1 MDQILRDIGNALSS
15 VFSNE
20 VVQLAFRGIGI
31 YIVIIW
37 LATAFWAYQDMKHRS
52 ANPILPY
59 LAAALIVIFTPI
71 LFIFAAIL
79 YRIIRPHERI
89 GEAHERMLAEEAM
102 LAEVEQIDHCAGC
115 GRRIDEAW
123 IVCPTCRT
131 RLKRVCPNCG
141 KLVGT
146 EWALCAWCG
155 ADFEPAVRPAAV
167 GAGPYAPSLAPRP
180 TSRPAPGPA
189 ARPAPVPTV
198 RPMTSPPPAPAP
210 FSSASSATPERSQY
224 EPEPDAFVGSS
235 PEPATSRVAPMA
247 RPVRAVAPA
256 SAATVSP
263 ASSVDSMPD
272 PTDMAIAPTP
282 SQVEP
287 FATAPSP
294 SAVEPA
300 APAPRRRASTR

>member
-1 MDQILRDIGNALSS
+1 MDQILSDIGNAISS

-37 LATAFWAYQDMKHRS
+37 FATAFWAYQDMKHRS
-52 ANPILPY
+52 VNPILPY
-59 LAAALIVIFTPI
+59 LAAALIVVFTPI
-71 LFIFAAIL
+71 FFIFAAIL

-102 LAEVEQIDHCAGC
+102 LAEVEQIDHCTGC

-155 ADFEPAVRPAAV
+155 ADFEPALSPAAV
-167 GAGPYAPSLAPRP
+167 GAGPYAAPSLGPRS
-180 TSRPAPGPA
+180 TSRPA
-189 ARPAPVPTV
+189 ARPAPASTA
-198 RPMTSPPPAPAP
+198 RPMASPSP
-210 FSSASSATPERSQY
+210 FSPATPERSPY
-224 EPEPDAFVGSS
+224 EPSPDGFAGSS
-235 PEPATSRVAPMA
+235 SELATSRVAPMA
-247 RPVRAVAPA
+247 RPVRTVPPT
-256 SAATVSP
+256 SAATVPP
-263 ASSVDSMPD
+263 ASPVDSMPD
-272 PTDMAIAPTP
+272 SMETATAQTP

-287 FATAPSP
+287 FATASSP
-294 SAVEPA
+294 PAVEPA